1 MYARKNID
9 YCEQALADLLSLI
22 PMTSRG
28 PPQIVIFDIHAL
40 QERFYF
46 SNTVIPRSELHWCQI
61 SSTLFD
67 FSTEFQSNVNA
78 K

>member
-1 MYARKNID
+1 MSYIFNVN
-9 YCEQALADLLSLI
+9 YCEQTLADLLSLI

-46 SNTVIPRSELHWCQI
+46 SNTVIPR
-61 SSTLFD
+61 
-67 FSTEFQSNVNA
+67 
-78 K
+78 